1 MKTKVKKWLSVA
13 LLAAMTAVNVQAQP
27 AELIAGW
34 DFEQS
39 DLGADGIRSS
49 ETGNNYEAL
58 YEGEI
63 EISPEGRIGSGLD
76 ASLDTDGYLF
86 FEAEG
91 DDNPLNIAAGN
102 DQVSVVFWQYN
113 RSNPNS
119 STFWSIGESQN
130 RWFQAHVP
138 WSNGNIYF
146 DSMGCC
152 ANPTQRIN
160 GAPGEDHEW
169 IEEWHHYAFI
179 KNEDYK
185 AVYVDGALL
194 LETADGGATE
204 LTIDVT
210 RFTIGSDNGGGNQPD
225 AIIDQLGIF
234 KGALTA
240 AEIAEIAGGKSIFEP
255 PVDTDGDGMPDGW
268 EERYG
273 FDPADPSDASED
285 PDEDGDDNLT
295 EFTKGTDPVDTTDP
309 TLLSVSND
317 CSLNTIVLEFSEKLD
332 EASASDAGNYSI
344 DPSVAIE
351 SIAVKKGTVTI
362 TTATQDV
369 NAAYTVTANNIAD
382 LSKNTIPADS
392 SGAIFTCFETT
403 NGVLK
408 LSIWD
413 GIGGTDVASVF
424 DDGRYPNDPDFVGPL
439 FSFNTRDL
447 LPGNGRNNFA
457 GEIEGWITPAE
468 SGDYDFFLRSDDA
481 SELWI
486 SSDDKEANL
495 EFQAEETG
503 CCNGFLE
510 VGADQTTFQPI
521 SMVAGRKYFVQ
532 VLYKEGGGGDFAQV
546 AWRKTTDDTAAGS
559 LQPIGGAFLSSDTP
573 LLIAAEG
580 SFGGRAPGA
589 GATAAPTLE
598 TISISHNNGAAAW
611 TADNTSLAINGN
623 AVESAFT
630 KEGVTATL
638 THTLGEELLPSG
650 AEMTV
655 TLTYPDPVG
664 EPTTEAWSF
673 NVLEYRGPIH
683 STVGNY
689 PGLLTGG
696 ATSTADGGG
705 HSGSAGD
712 RGLDFTPDGG
722 SVIVTEFDWLAPAL
736 ANDTLTVVYW
746 VKKHEIANS
755 SAFWISTATAGS
767 GNRGFQAHAPWS
779 NNNIYFDTQGC
790 CAAPG
795 QRINAPVA
803 EFDDN
808 PDFWNDWH
816 LMSFSKAG
824 GVKEIRIDG
833 DLFLDGID
841 ADPLTDDIIG
851 LNIGSGG
858 DRGNPDRSIFDDF
871 AIFDTALGEADLKSI
886 VNGGSPA
893 DLADKGLLAY
903 WDFNEAV
910 SSVGD
915 GSVFAINFG
924 ADEPDGNRSD
934 VSGAAGILGTS
945 NWNNVDG
952 ASGEANELI
961 ADNGGS
967 AAGSSVS
974 VTWAS
979 NNTWSSQGRGEENN
993 EAAEGDDRNMMTGYL
1008 DTNNTSQTTVT
1019 VDGLPDGAS
1028 YDVVVYAKGGV
1039 AGRGGEFSIGDSV
1052 ITHSTEASF
1061 TGNYIYGAAGDWIVF
1076 KDVTGSSFTL
1086 TGTPTSGS
1094 PPRAPINGIEVVIGG
1109 GVEIPAPAGGIGG
1122 VSLQDG
1128 NVVIEYT
1135 GTLKSASSLGDT
1147 FSEVAGATSPYSVTP
1162 DQAQAF
1168 FIAE

>member
-1 MKTKVKKWLSVA
+1 MKTKIKKWLSVA

-86 FEAEG
+86 LEAEG
-91 DDNPLNIAAGN
+91 EDNPLNIAAEN

-204 LTIDVT
+204 LTVDVT
-210 RFTIGSDNGGGNQPD
+210 RFWIGSDNGGGNQPD

-392 SGAIFTCFETT
+392 SGVIFTCFETT
-403 NGVLK
+403 DGVLK

-447 LPGNGRNNFA
+447 LPGDGRNNFA

-532 VLYKEGGGGDFAQV
+532 VSTK
-546 AWRKTTDDTAAGS
+546 R
-559 LQPIGGAFLSSDTP
+559 
-573 LLIAAEG
+573 
-580 SFGGRAPGA
+580 
-589 GATAAPTLE
+589 
-598 TISISHNNGAAAW
+598 AAA
-611 TADNTSLAINGN
+611 ATSL
-623 AVESAFT
+623 
-630 KEGVTATL
+630 KL
-638 THTLGEELLPSG
+638 LGEKQR
-650 AEMTV
+650 MTPQ
-655 TLTYPDPVG
+655 L
-664 EPTTEAWSF
+664 EACS
-673 NVLEYRGPIH
+673 LSEAH
-683 STVGNY
+683 
-689 PGLLTGG
+689 
-696 ATSTADGGG
+696 
-705 HSGSAGD
+705 
-712 RGLDFTPDGG
+712 
-722 SVIVTEFDWLAPAL
+722 
-736 ANDTLTVVYW
+736 
-746 VKKHEIANS
+746 S
-755 SAFWISTATAGS
+755 SAQI
-767 GNRGFQAHAPWS
+767 
-779 NNNIYFDTQGC
+779 
-790 CAAPG
+790 
-795 QRINAPVA
+795 
-803 EFDDN
+803 
-808 PDFWNDWH
+808 
-816 LMSFSKAG
+816 
-824 GVKEIRIDG
+824 
-833 DLFLDGID
+833 
-841 ADPLTDDIIG
+841 
-851 LNIGSGG
+851 
-858 DRGNPDRSIFDDF
+858 
-871 AIFDTALGEADLKSI
+871 
-886 VNGGSPA
+886 
-893 DLADKGLLAY
+893 LLC
-903 WDFNEAV
+903 
-910 SSVGD
+910 
-915 GSVFAINFG
+915 
-924 ADEPDGNRSD
+924 
-934 VSGAAGILGTS
+934 
-945 NWNNVDG
+945 
-952 ASGEANELI
+952 
-961 ADNGGS
+961 
-967 AAGSSVS
+967 
-974 VTWAS
+974 
-979 NNTWSSQGRGEENN
+979 
-993 EAAEGDDRNMMTGYL
+993 
-1008 DTNNTSQTTVT
+1008 
-1019 VDGLPDGAS
+1019 
-1028 YDVVVYAKGGV
+1028 
-1039 AGRGGEFSIGDSV
+1039 
-1052 ITHSTEASF
+1052 
-1061 TGNYIYGAAGDWIVF
+1061 
-1076 KDVTGSSFTL
+1076 
-1086 TGTPTSGS
+1086 
-1094 PPRAPINGIEVVIGG
+1094 
-1109 GVEIPAPAGGIGG
+1109 
-1122 VSLQDG
+1122 
-1128 NVVIEYT
+1128 
-1135 GTLKSASSLGDT
+1135 
-1147 FSEVAGATSPYSVTP
+1147 
-1162 DQAQAF
+1162 
-1168 FIAE
+1168 

>member
-1 MKTKVKKWLSVA
+1 MKKWLSVA
-13 LLAAMTAVNVQAQP
+13 LLAAMAAINVQAQD

-34 DFEQS
+34 DFESS
-39 DLGADGIRSS
+39 DFGADGVKSS
-49 ETGNNYEAL
+49 EVGNNYEL
-58 YEGEI
+58 LFEGEI
-63 EISPEGRIGSGLD
+63 EGSADGRIGGALD

-86 FEAEG
+86 FEGEDG
-91 DDNPLNIAAGN
+91 DNPLNLAAEN
-102 DQVSVVFWQYN
+102 DQISVVFWQMN
-113 RSNPNS
+113 RSNPNA
-119 STFWSIGESQN
+119 STFWSITEAEG

-138 WSNGNIYF
+138 WSNGQIYF

-169 IEEWHHYAFI
+169 IEEWHHYAFV
-179 KNEDYK
+179 KNEDHK
-185 AVYVDGALL
+185 AVYVDGVLL

-204 LTIDVT
+204 LTTEVT
-210 RFTIGSDNGGGNQPD
+210 RFIVGGDNGGGNQPD
-225 AIIDQLGIF
+225 ALIDQLGIF
-234 KGALTA
+234 KGAITQQQLD
-240 AEIAEIAGGKSIFEP
+240 EIVAGGSIFVP
-255 PVDTDGDGMPDGW
+255 PVDTDGDGMSDSW

-273 FDPADPSDASED
+273 FDPNDPSDATED

-295 EFTKGTDPVDTTDP
+295 EFTKGTNPIDMTDP

-332 EASASDAGNYSI
+332 EASATDPGNYSI
-344 DPSVAIE
+344 DPAVAIE
-351 SIAVKKGTVTI
+351 SITLKKDTVTI

-369 NAAYTVTANNIAD
+369 NAAYTITANNIAD
-382 LSKNTIPADS
+382 LSANTIPADS
-392 SGAIFTCFETT
+392 GGTIYTCFEAT

-413 GIGGTDVASVF
+413 GITGTAIDAIF

-486 SSDDKEANL
+486 SSDDSAANL
-495 EFQAEETG
+495 EFQAEELG
-503 CCNGFLE
+503 CCNAFLE
-510 VGADQTTFQPI
+510 PGADQTTFQPI
-521 SMVAGRKYFVQ
+521 SLVAGEKYFVQ

-546 AWRKTTDDTAAGS
+546 AWRKTTDDTAAAN
-559 LQPIGGAFLSSDTP
+559 LQPIGGAFLSSDTA

-580 SFGGRAPGA
+580 SFGGRAPAA
-589 GATAAPTLE
+589 GATVDPRTD
-598 TISISHNNGAAAW
+598 TISISHNNGAFAW

-623 AVESAFT
+623 EVESAFT
-630 KEGVTATL
+630 KEGVAATL
-638 THTLGEELLPSG
+638 THTLAEGLLPSG
-650 AEMTV
+650 SEITV

-664 EPTTEAWSF
+664 APATESWSF

-683 STVGNY
+683 STVGEY

-712 RGLDFTPDGG
+712 RGMDFTEDGG

-746 VKKHEIANS
+746 VKKHVVGNS
-755 SAFWISTATAGS
+755 SAFWISTTTAGS
-767 GNRGFQAHAPWS
+767 GNRAFQAHAPWS
-779 NNNIYFDTQGC
+779 NGQIYFDTQGC

-795 QRINAPVA
+795 QRINAVLA
-803 EFDDN
+803 DFDAN

-851 LNIGSGG
+851 LNIGSAG

-871 AIFDTALGEADLKSI
+871 AVFDTALSEADLKSI

-903 WDFNEAV
+903 WDFNEA
-910 SSVGD
+910 
-915 GSVFAINFG
+915 
-924 ADEPDGNRSD
+924 P
-934 VSGAAGILGTS
+934 AAG
-945 NWNNVDG
+945 
-952 ASGEANELI
+952 
-961 ADNGGS
+961 GGS
-967 AAGSSVS
+967 
-974 VTWAS
+974 
-979 NNTWSSQGRGEENN
+979 
-993 EAAEGDDRNMMTGYL
+993 
-1008 DTNNTSQTTVT
+1008 
-1019 VDGLPDGAS
+1019 
-1028 YDVVVYAKGGV
+1028 
-1039 AGRGGEFSIGDSV
+1039 
-1052 ITHSTEASF
+1052 
-1061 TGNYIYGAAGDWIVF
+1061 
-1076 KDVTGSSFTL
+1076 
-1086 TGTPTSGS
+1086 
-1094 PPRAPINGIEVVIGG
+1094 
-1109 GVEIPAPAGGIGG
+1109 IGG

-1128 NVVIEYT
+1128 MVVIEFE
-1135 GTLKSASSLGDT
+1135 GTLKSSGTVNGDY
-1147 FSEVAGATSPYSVTP
+1147 SAVAGATSPYTVAP
-1162 DQAQAF
+1162 DGSQAF

>member
-1 MKTKVKKWLSVA
+1 MRTQIKKWLSVA
-13 LLAAMTAVNVQAQP
+13 LLAAMTAINVQAQP
-27 AELIAGW
+27 AELVAGW
-34 DFEQS
+34 DFEPG
-39 DLGADGIRSS
+39 DVGADGITSS
-49 ETGNNYEAL
+49 ETGNSYQAL
-58 YEGEI
+58 FEGEI
-63 EISPEGRIGSGLD
+63 EVTADGKIGGGLD

-91 DDNPLNIAAGN
+91 DDNPLNIAAEN

-138 WSNGNIYF
+138 WSNGQIYF

-160 GAPGEDHEW
+160 GAPGDDHEW
-169 IEEWHHYAFI
+169 VEEWHHYAFI

-185 AVYVDGALL
+185 AVYVDGELL

-204 LTIDVT
+204 LSIDVT
-210 RFTIGSDNGGGNQPD
+210 RFTIGADNGGANQPD

-240 AEIAEIAGGKSIFEP
+240 EEIAEIAGGKSIFVP

-273 FDPADPSDASED
+273 FDPNDPSDATED

-295 EFTKGTDPVDTTDP
+295 EFTKGTNPIDMTDP

-317 CSLNTIVLEFSEKLD
+317 CSLTTIVLEFSEKLD
-332 EASASDAGNYSI
+332 EATATDAGNYSI
-344 DPSVAIE
+344 DPAVAIE
-351 SIAVKKGTVTI
+351 GITVKKGTVTI

-369 NAAYTVTANNIAD
+369 NAAYTVTANNVAD

-392 SGAIFTCFETT
+392 SGTIYTCFETT
-403 NGVLK
+403 DGVLK

-413 GIGGTDVASVF
+413 GITGTDVAAIF

-447 LPGNGRNNFA
+447 LPGNGRNNFG

-495 EFQAEETG
+495 EFQAEEVG
-503 CCNGFLE
+503 CCGAFQE
-510 VGADQTTFQPI
+510 VGDDRTTFQPI

-546 AWRKTTDDTAAGS
+546 AWRKTTDDTPAANLS
-559 LQPIGGAFLSSDTP
+559 PIGGAFLSSDTP

-580 SFGGRAPGA
+580 SFGGRAPAA
-589 GATAAPTLE
+589 GATVNPTLN
-598 TISISHNNGAAAW
+598 TISISHNNGAFAW

-623 AVESAFT
+623 DVETTFS
-630 KEGVTATL
+630 KEGVAATV
-638 THTLGEELLPSG
+638 THTLADGLLPSG

-664 EPTTEAWSF
+664 APITESWTF

-683 STVGNY
+683 STVGEY
-689 PGLLTGG
+689 PGLVTG
-696 ATSTADGGG
+696 AAVSTEDGGG
-705 HSGSAGD
+705 RSGSAGD
-712 RGLDFTPDGG
+712 LGMDFTPDGG
-722 SVIVTEFDWLAPAL
+722 SIIVTEFDWLNPAF
-736 ANDTLTVVYW
+736 AKDELTVVYW
-746 VKKHEIANS
+746 VKKHVVQNGTPFFI
-755 SAFWISTATAGS
+755 SAAGAVGG
-767 GNRGFQAHAPWS
+767 GNRGYSAHVPWAG
-779 NNNIYFDTQGC
+779 NPGTIYFDTAGC
-790 CAAPG
+790 CGADT
-795 QRINAPVA
+795 RINANVVD
-803 EFDDN
+803 FDDD
-808 PDFWNDWH
+808 PEFWNSWH
-816 LMSFSKAG
+816 LISLSKKG

-833 DLFLDGID
+833 DLFLDGVD
-841 ADPLTDDIIG
+841 AAPLTADVTSF
-851 LNIGSGG
+851 NIGS
-858 DRGNPDRSIFDDF
+858 DNNRGNPDRSIFDDF
-871 AIFDTALGEADLKSI
+871 AVFDTALSEADLKSI

-903 WDFNEAV
+903 WDFNTEV
-910 SSVGD
+910 
-915 GSVFAINFG
+915 
-924 ADEPDGNRSD
+924 P
-934 VSGAAGILGTS
+934 SGG
-945 NWNNVDG
+945 
-952 ASGEANELI
+952 
-961 ADNGGS
+961 NGGG
-967 AAGSSVS
+967 GS
-974 VTWAS
+974 
-979 NNTWSSQGRGEENN
+979 
-993 EAAEGDDRNMMTGYL
+993 
-1008 DTNNTSQTTVT
+1008 
-1019 VDGLPDGAS
+1019 
-1028 YDVVVYAKGGV
+1028 
-1039 AGRGGEFSIGDSV
+1039 
-1052 ITHSTEASF
+1052 IT
-1061 TGNYIYGAAGDWIVF
+1061 
-1076 KDVTGSSFTL
+1076 
-1086 TGTPTSGS
+1086 
-1094 PPRAPINGIEVVIGG
+1094 
-1109 GVEIPAPAGGIGG
+1109 G

-1128 NVVIEYT
+1128 SVVIEFE
-1135 GTLKSASSLGDT
+1135 GTLKSSATVNGDY
-1147 FSEVAGATSPYSVTP
+1147 SAVAGATSPHSVTP
-1162 DQAQAF
+1162 DQSQAF